1 MAARST
7 SWILV
12 PALLALVLLLV
23 PSPATA
29 QSILLEG
36 DPGDGLPVF
45 TSPDEDFSV
54 RVLGYVQ
61 PRVVFFDGG
70 ESDASHPLIAGDPND
85 RPGFKIRR
93 GRFGVAGQLGK
104 PFRYKLMVG
113 ASSGFD
119 TLDRTVRPDTE
130 EFAVLDAYMEWVPH
144 ELFEVRAGGHK
155 VPFGGQQTQS
165 SAGLALIERA
175 TVAEHIAPS
184 YDVGLRLHGTIA
196 GPQTVF
202 APDGISWYVGAYS
215 GDGSVMTPDDN
226 LGLLWVGRLTV
237 AFGDDLGWS
246 ESALGETGFGLR
258 IGGGG
263 AINFERESRD
273 QMVGAD
279 LLLKVW
285 RLSLRGEY
293 LTANRTPSY
302 QGTEDPV
309 FPEQFRRHGY
319 LTQLGFMIVPNH
331 LELAVRHDFYD
342 DDLDDVDDY
351 SAIRNFGGGANVFF
365 LGGRVKVQVD
375 YLHRYEAGDVTGLK
389 NDTLLAQATL
399 VL

>member
-1 MAARST
+1 VAARST
-7 SWILV
+7 SWIAVL
-12 PALLALVLLLV
+12 PLALLALALCL
-23 PSPATA
+23 PAA
-29 QSILLEG
+29 AEENPLLEG
-36 DPGDGLPVF
+36 VPGDGLPIV
-45 TSPDEDFSV
+45 TSEDGNFSV
-54 RVLGYVQ
+54 RALGYVQ

-70 ESDASHPLIAGDPND
+70 KGDDSHPLVAGDPND

-93 GRFGVAGQLGK
+93 GRFGIAGKLGK
-104 PFRYKLMVG
+104 PFRYKVMVG

-119 TLDRTVRPDTE
+119 TLDHTVRPDTE

-155 VPFGGQQTQS
+155 VPFGGQQSQS

-196 GPQTVF
+196 GPQNVF

-237 AFGDDLGWS
+237 AFGEDLGWS
-246 ESALGETGFGLR
+246 ESALDGTGFGLR
-258 IGGGG
+258 IGGG
-263 AINFERESRD
+263 AAFNFERESRD
-273 QMVGAD
+273 QMFGAD

-293 LTANRTPSY
+293 LTAKRIPSY
-302 QGTEDPV
+302 SGTEDPA
-309 FPEQFRRHGY
+309 FPEQFSRHGY

-342 DDLDDVDDY
+342 DDLDAVDDY
-351 SAIRNFGGGANVFF
+351 SAVRNFGGGANVFF
-365 LGGRVKVQVD
+365 LEGRVKVQLD
-375 YLHRYEAGDVTGLK
+375 YLHRYEVGDVTGIG

>member
-1 MAARST
+1 MSVRT
-7 SWILV
+7 SSWFAVL
-12 PALLALVLLLV
+12 PFALLALVLAASAAAAEN
-23 PSPATA
+23 P
-29 QSILLEG
+29 LLEG
-36 DPGDGLPVF
+36 DPGDGLPVL
-45 TSPDEDFSV
+45 TSPDGDFSV
-54 RVLGYVQ
+54 RVIGYVQ

-70 ESDASHPLIAGDPND
+70 KSDDSHPLVAGDPND
-85 RPGFKIRR
+85 RPGFRIRR
-93 GRFGVAGQLGK
+93 GRFGIAGQLGK
-104 PFRYKLMVG
+104 PFRYKVEVG
-113 ASSGFD
+113 ASSRFD

-130 EFAVLDAYMEWVPH
+130 EFAVLDAYLEWVPC
-144 ELFEVRAGGHK
+144 EYFEVRAGADK

-175 TVAEHIAPS
+175 TVAEHIAAS
-184 YDVGLRLHGTIA
+184 YDAGVRLHGSIPL
-196 GPQTVF
+196 PQNVF
-202 APDGISWYVGAYS
+202 APDGISWTVGAYS

-246 ESALGETGFGLR
+246 ESALGGTGFGLR
-258 IGGGG
+258 IGGG
-263 AINFERESRD
+263 AAFNFERESRD
-273 QMVGAD
+273 QMFGGD

-293 LTANRTPSY
+293 LTAKRTPSY

-331 LELAVRHDFYD
+331 LEVAFRHDFYD
-342 DDLDDVDDY
+342 DDLDDEDDY
-351 SAIRNFGGGANVFF
+351 SAVRNFGGGANVFF
-365 LGGRVKVQVD
+365 LDGRVKVQLD

>member
-1 MAARST
+1 MAVRSS
-7 SWILV
+7 SWFAAV
-12 PALLALVLLLV
+12 PLALLVLVLCT
-23 PSPATA
+23 PAHA
-29 QSILLEG
+29 EENPLLEG
-36 DPGDGLPVF
+36 TPGDGLPVLV
-45 TSPDEDFSV
+45 SSDGNFSV
-54 RVLGYVQ
+54 RALGYVQ

-70 ESDASHPLIAGDPND
+70 KSDDSHPLVAGDPND

-93 GRFGVAGQLGK
+93 GRFGIAGQLGK
-104 PFRYKLMVG
+104 PFRYKVMVG
-113 ASSGFD
+113 ASSHFD
-119 TLDRTVRPDTE
+119 SLDRTVRPDTE
-130 EFAVLDAYMEWVPH
+130 EFAVLDAYMEWVPCQH
-144 ELFEVRAGGHK
+144 FQVRAGGQK

-165 SAGLALIERA
+165 SAGLALVERA
-175 TVAEHIAPS
+175 TVAEHISPL
-184 YDVGLRLHGTIA
+184 YDVGVRLHGTIA
-196 GPQTVF
+196 GPQNVF
-202 APDGISWYVGAYS
+202 APDGISWFVGAYS

-258 IGGGG
+258 IGGG
-263 AINFERESRD
+263 AAFNFERESRD
-273 QMVGAD
+273 QMFGAD

-285 RLSLRGEY
+285 RVSLRGEY
-293 LTANRTPSY
+293 LTAKRVPSY

-319 LTQLGFMIVPNH
+319 LTQLGFMIVPDH
-331 LELAVRHDFYD
+331 LELAFRHDYYD
-342 DDLDDVDDY
+342 DDLDDEDDY

-365 LGGRVKVQVD
+365 LDGRVKIQVD
-375 YLHRYEAGDVTGLK
+375 YLHRYESGDVTGLK